1 MANEKVEVNPAI
13 NGANLSPGR
22 VKFMMVAIGFC
33 MFVMGFSMFKLLPM
47 QSAIMEFFQIQ
58 EGAYGILNTASGWV
72 TVIFTIPVG
81 FLIRKMS
88 SKWCM
93 FLWFVLLLG
102 GSLIQ
107 VYTTNYTLFVIGR
120 VIEGAG
126 NGFLALL
133 GHSLTAN
140 LVPRH
145 RIGFWASFMVTL
157 GMLGQVIL
165 TNAGTALM
173 VGMGYTF
180 QEVFLMII
188 ALQAVALVVW
198 MIAVPG
204 SVRVTGTANSAKPTR
219 EQTLRVFKNKENWL
233 VSVALIFFNIAI
245 VSFSAYVIVYMGM
258 RGIPIE
264 QAAPL
269 YSYTSL
275 IGIFAMLAFGW
286 LADKFGTKRKMAIFS
301 FFTGII
307 ALLLL
312 VHVPI
317 NMIWIYIVFFG
328 TMPRSVAGMSQAC
341 SPDIAEMPMDI
352 PVVNSFRNTVSQL
365 GNIVGGIITGF
376 LLEGIGYTNTIYVL
390 CVLMALGGICW
401 IFAKKIP

>member
-1 MANEKVEVNPAI
+1 MGNEKVELNPAI
-13 NGANLSPGR
+13 GGANLSPGR
-22 VKFMMVAIGFC
+22 VKLVMAAITFC

-47 QSAIMEFFQIQ
+47 QTPIMSYFNIEVS
-58 EGAYGILNTASGWV
+58 AYGYLNTASSWV
-72 TVIFTIPVG
+72 TVIFTIPVD

-102 GSLIQ
+102 GSLLQ
-107 VYTTNYTLFVIGR
+107 VVTTNYVLFVIGR
-120 VIEGAG
+120 MVEGAG
-126 NGFLALL
+126 AGFLALL

-140 LVPRH
+140 LVPRN
-145 RIGFWASFMVTL
+145 RIGFWASFMVTV

-165 TNAGTALM
+165 TNASTWLM
-173 VGMGYTF
+173 SGLGFDF
-180 QEVFLMII
+180 QFVFILLII
-188 ALQAVALVVW
+188 LELICLAVWLIVVP
-198 MIAVPG
+198 A

-219 EQTLRVFKNKENWL
+219 EQTMRVFKNPSNWL

-245 VSFSAYVIVYMGM
+245 VSFSAYVIVYMGQ
-258 RGIPIE
+258 RGIP
-264 QAAPL
+264 AAEAGPL

-275 IGIFAMLAFGW
+275 IGIFSMLAFGW
-286 LADKFGTKRKMAIFS
+286 LADKFGSKRKMAIFS

-317 NMIWIYIVFFG
+317 HMIWIYIVVFG
-328 TMPRSVAGMSQAC
+328 TLPRSVAGMSQAC
-341 SPDIAEMPMDI
+341 APDIAEMPMDI

-365 GNIVGGIITGF
+365 GNIIGGIITGY
-376 LLEGIGYTNTIYVL
+376 LLQFIGYTNTIYVL

-401 IFAKKIP
+401 IFAKKVP